1 MNNVIVS
8 TDPGQ
13 LRQMVPAGTKVVL
26 LYDRNVT
33 VWMEQAADPS
43 WIAIPL
49 EGGEDLKQWKFVQ
62 HVIDRFIELQVDRSW
77 FLVGMGGGTV
87 CDFAG
92 FVGSVYMRGMMFG
105 FVPTTLLA
113 QVDAALGGKNGIHAG
128 PYKNMIG
135 CTVLPQWVFC
145 CPEVLSTLPEREF
158 RCGLAECIKHG
169 AIASESYF
177 SFLEEEVVH
186 LRKYEHYSPALIQKL
201 IAGSQEIKTKI
212 VSQDLYEKGVRKAL
226 NFGHTFG
233 HALAARFPDL
243 SHGEAVA
250 KGMGAAARYSVQKGI
265 LRPESAQRLLRV
277 ISAAG
282 LDAQLPCTQSD
293 LITYMLHDKKKRGK
307 TLGLVLLRDIGEYVL
322 VNEPVEKC
330 KNALRNPG
338 ISLGSLRKE
347 SLNLWL
353 EKAPW
358 VEFRLD
364 LTGTLSQVGMVALRM
379 QCMGKEKKILLTHPV
394 DADCK
399 EIPDNL
405 REMISWG
412 PGWVDVP
419 LKSLAVYKESLS
431 RLARDNGAGIIQS
444 VHFWEN
450 HSRDIPGKEVLD
462 TLVREAF
469 STGADYLKIA
479 VYTYNEK
486 QSDELLAW
494 CDEQNARKEIDYR
507 ITVMIMGEDALR
519 TRKHALRQGYPFVY
533 AAADSQNTTA
543 PGQPSFEALMM

>member
-26 LYDRNVT
+26 LYDRNVS
-33 VWMEQAADPS
+33 VWMEQITDPS
-43 WIAIPL
+43 WITIPL
-49 EGGEDLKQWKFVQ
+49 DGGEGLKQWKYVQ
-62 HVIDRFIELQVDRSW
+62 QVTDRFIEMQIDRSW
-77 FLVGMGGGTV
+77 FLIGMGGGTV

-92 FVGSVYMRGMMFG
+92 FIGSVYMRGMMFG
-105 FVPTTLLA
+105 FIPTTLLA

-135 CTVLPQWVFC
+135 CTVLPAWVFC
-145 CPEVLSTLPEREF
+145 YPAVLSTLPAREF

-177 SFLEEEVVH
+177 RFLEEEVFP
-186 LRKYEHYSPALIQKL
+186 LKEFKDYSPEILHRLITD
-201 IAGSQEIKTKI
+201 SQEIKLGI
-212 VSQDLYEKGVRKAL
+212 VEQDLYEKGVRRAL

-233 HALAARFPDL
+233 HALAARYPEL

-250 KGMGAAARYSVQKGI
+250 KGMAAAAFYSVQKG
-265 LRPESAQRLLRV
+265 LLSQESVQRLLRA
-277 ISAAG
+277 IDSAG
-282 LDAQLPCTQSD
+282 LDPELPCTQSD
-293 LITYMLHDKKKRGK
+293 LITYMLHDKKKQGE

-322 VNEPVEKC
+322 FNEPMEKW
-330 KNALRNPG
+330 KNTLRNPG
-338 ISLGSLRKE
+338 VSLGAQWEKNLS
-347 SLNLWL
+347 LWL

-364 LTGTLSQVGMVALRM
+364 LMGDFSQVGMVALRM
-379 QCMGKEKKILLTHPV
+379 QCMGKEKKILLTLPV
-394 DADCK
+394 SPECT
-399 EIPDNL
+399 EIPDSL

-412 PGWVDVP
+412 AGWVDIPVKASP
-419 LKSLAVYKESLS
+419 VYKESLS
-431 RLARDNGAGIIQS
+431 SLARKNEAGIIQS
-444 VHFWEN
+444 VHFWDN
-450 HSRDIPGKEVLD
+450 PSREIPGEATLNE
-462 TLVREAF
+462 LVREAF

-479 VYTYNEK
+479 VYTYSVQ
-486 QSDELLAW
+486 QSDKLLAW
-494 CDEQNARKEIDYR
+494 CDEQNAREGVDYR

-519 TRKHALRQGYPFVY
+519 TRKHALSQGYPFVY
-533 AAADSQNTTA
+533 AASGPQNTTA